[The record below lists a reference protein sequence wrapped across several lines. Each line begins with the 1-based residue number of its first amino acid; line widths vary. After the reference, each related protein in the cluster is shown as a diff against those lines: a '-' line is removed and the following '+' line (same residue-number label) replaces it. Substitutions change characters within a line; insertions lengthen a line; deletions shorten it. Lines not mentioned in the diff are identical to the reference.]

1 MKPMKNLAQYYVDL
15 LVKLGIVRFSILL
28 ALALVALA
36 VVVQVGITLALK
48 GRVDDIDIVR
58 SVFFGLLITPWA
70 VYFLSVVVDQL
81 EESRQR
87 LTKLVSKLKDMRS
100 RDQELNYQLQQNIEK
115 LNQEIEERIKAEEA
129 REEAMQDL
137 ENEVFQRERT
147 QLELAERTALLRS
160 FIDASPDLI
169 YYRNADGV
177 FSGCNRAME
186 ELTGKKEHQLVGLSP
201 WDVYS
206 KEIAEHIVDTDQ
218 KVFADNQAIT
228 YEQWLEYPDGRK
240 HYFELRKVP
249 FYSKDGRH
257 LGLVGFGRDITE
269 RKRHEESLEK
279 ASRDKTT
286 FISTISHELRTP
298 LNGIVGLSRMLL
310 DSPLTE
316 EQRKHMQTINVSAIT
331 LGNIFNDI
339 IDMDKFDRR
348 KLELLPA
355 PLNFEDFVAEIE
367 SISALM
373 AEQKGL
379 RFDLER
385 LSDLPKAIEVD
396 ATRLRQ
402 VIWNLVSNAMKFTKE
417 GGVVMTVSADVED
430 DFATIIM
437 EVEDT
442 GIGIPDE
449 ELDKI
454 FAMYYQVKSGKDN
467 LHAVGT
473 GIGLAVSKQLINMM
487 DGDITVTSEEG
498 FGSTFTVSIHVPIVE
513 LAEPVIDAKRDNVRL
528 NIFMVEDIELNVTV
542 AKSLLES
549 LGHSVTVAMTG
560 QEALVNFVPEKY
572 DLALLDIQL
581 PDMTGFDV
589 ANYYRKHYNNLPP
602 LVALT
607 ANVMKDRREYLDNGM
622 DDAISKPLAV
632 NAIQSVIDKFFA
644 HQLEQPKEVVSGPET
659 VEEPVPSPVIET
671 HLLDMDMLESY
682 VDIVGAKPVYDSI
695 KMFED
700 MMPDYIDVL
709 DSNMTAKDQDG
720 IVSEAHKIKG
730 AAGSIGLKRI
740 QSVAQ
745 KAQSPDMLH
754 GGKTFQTGL
763 KRSKMNTKTIFK
775 SSKVGWNK
783 GNNMKRIAPL
793 ALVMALMAGCSSV
806 PNVNWQQNSQI
817 TINEVNVELKSN
829 LWVNLM
835 PNIGDVEEQS
845 IQGALYLEGDQL
857 LPANLTAEALIIK
870 QGQKEWLVDSASLDT
885 RTHSES
891 RWEVAFSSHIDVNTE
906 KSVDIAVLLDDAG
919 KQRWLV
925 EKYVKINKVY

>member
-100 RDQELNYQLQQNIEK
+100 RDQELNYQLQQNIEM

-442 GIGIPDE
+442 GIGIPED

-487 DGDITVTSEEG
+487 DGDITVASEEG

-513 LAEPVIDAKRDNVRL
+513 LEEPVIDAKRDNMHL

-589 ANYYRKHYNNLPP
+589 ANYYREHYNNLPP

-644 HQLEQPKEVVSGPET
+644 HQVEQQEQPESVPET
-659 VEEPVPSPVIET
+659 VEEPTPSPVIET

-700 MMPDYIDVL
+700 MMPDYMDVL

-745 KAQSPDMLH
+745 KAQSPDMPAWWENISDWVEEI
-754 GGKTFQTGL
+754 K
-763 KRSKMNTKTIFK
+763 NEY
-775 SSKVGWNK
+775 
-783 GNNMKRIAPL
+783 
-793 ALVMALMAGCSSV
+793 
-806 PNVNWQQNSQI
+806 QNDIQ
-817 TINEVNVELKSN
+817 VLKSW
-829 LWVNLM
+829 L
-835 PNIGDVEEQS
+835 EQR
-845 IQGALYLEGDQL
+845 
-857 LPANLTAEALIIK
+857 K
-870 QGQKEWLVDSASLDT
+870 
-885 RTHSES
+885 
-891 RWEVAFSSHIDVNTE
+891 
-906 KSVDIAVLLDDAG
+906 
-919 KQRWLV
+919 
-925 EKYVKINKVY
+925 

>member
-48 GRVDDIDIVR
+48 GNVDDIDIVR

-100 RDQELNYQLQQNIEK
+100 RDQELNFQLQQNIEK

-206 KEIAEHIVDTDQ
+206 KEVAEHIVDTDQ

-310 DSPLTE
+310 DSQLTQ

-385 LSDLPKAIEVD
+385 LSALPKAIEVD

-430 DFATIIM
+430 DYATIIM

-442 GIGIPDE
+442 GIGIPEE

-487 DGDITVTSEEG
+487 DGDITVASEEG

-513 LAEPVIDAKRDNVRL
+513 LEEPVIDAQRDKVHL
-528 NIFMVEDIELNVTV
+528 NIFMVEDIELNITV

-549 LGHSVTVAMTG
+549 LGHTVTVAMTG
-560 QEALVNFVPEKY
+560 EEALVNFVPDEY

-589 ANYYRKHYNNLPP
+589 AKYYREHYDNLPP

-632 NAIQSVIDKFFA
+632 QAMQSVIDKFFVNRIDT
-644 HQLEQPKEVVSGPET
+644 EQQIDIEPEVIEVAEL
-659 VEEPVPSPVIET
+659 VPSPVIET
-671 HLLDMDMLESY
+671 HLLDLDMLESY
-682 VDIVGAKPVYDSI
+682 VDIVGVKPVYDSI

-700 MMPDYIDVL
+700 MMPGYMQIL
-709 DSNMTAKDQDG
+709 DSNMMAKDQDG

-730 AAGSIGLKRI
+730 AAGSIGLKHI

-745 KAQSPDMLH
+745 KAQSPDMPAWWENISDWVEEI
-754 GGKTFQTGL
+754 K
-763 KRSKMNTKTIFK
+763 NEY
-775 SSKVGWNK
+775 
-783 GNNMKRIAPL
+783 
-793 ALVMALMAGCSSV
+793 
-806 PNVNWQQNSQI
+806 QNDIQ
-817 TINEVNVELKSN
+817 VLKSW
-829 LWVNLM
+829 L
-835 PNIGDVEEQS
+835 EQR
-845 IQGALYLEGDQL
+845 
-857 LPANLTAEALIIK
+857 K
-870 QGQKEWLVDSASLDT
+870 
-885 RTHSES
+885 
-891 RWEVAFSSHIDVNTE
+891 
-906 KSVDIAVLLDDAG
+906 
-919 KQRWLV
+919 
-925 EKYVKINKVY
+925 

>member
-48 GRVDDIDIVR
+48 GNVDDIDIVR

-100 RDQELNYQLQQNIEK
+100 RDQELNFQLQQNIEK

-206 KEIAEHIVDTDQ
+206 KEVAEHIVDTDQ

-310 DSPLTE
+310 DSQLTE

-385 LSDLPKAIEVD
+385 LSSLPKAIEVD

-430 DFATIIM
+430 DYATIIM

-487 DGDITVTSEEG
+487 DGDITVASEEG

-513 LAEPVIDAKRDNVRL
+513 LAEPVVDAKRDNVHL

-549 LGHSVTVAMTG
+549 LGHTVTVAMTG
-560 QEALVNFVPEKY
+560 QEALVNFVPDEY

-589 ANYYRKHYNNLPP
+589 AKYYREHYDNLPP

-632 NAIQSVIDKFFA
+632 QAMQAVIDKFFVNRIES
-644 HQLEQPKEVVSGPET
+644 QEEVVIEPEV
-659 VEEPVPSPVIET
+659 VEDVTPPPSPVINT
-671 HLLDMDMLESY
+671 HLLDLDMLESY
-682 VDIVGAKPVYDSI
+682 VDIVGVRPVYDSI

-700 MMPDYIDVL
+700 MMPDYIEVL

-730 AAGSIGLKRI
+730 AAGSIGLKHI

-745 KAQSPDMLH
+745 KAQSPDMPAWWENISDWVEEI
-754 GGKTFQTGL
+754 K
-763 KRSKMNTKTIFK
+763 NEY
-775 SSKVGWNK
+775 
-783 GNNMKRIAPL
+783 
-793 ALVMALMAGCSSV
+793 
-806 PNVNWQQNSQI
+806 QNDIQ
-817 TINEVNVELKSN
+817 VLKSW
-829 LWVNLM
+829 L
-835 PNIGDVEEQS
+835 EQR
-845 IQGALYLEGDQL
+845 
-857 LPANLTAEALIIK
+857 K
-870 QGQKEWLVDSASLDT
+870 
-885 RTHSES
+885 
-891 RWEVAFSSHIDVNTE
+891 
-906 KSVDIAVLLDDAG
+906 
-919 KQRWLV
+919 
-925 EKYVKINKVY
+925 

>member
-48 GRVDDIDIVR
+48 GNVDDIDIVR

-100 RDQELNYQLQQNIEK
+100 RDQELNFQLQQNIEK

-206 KEIAEHIVDTDQ
+206 KEVAEHIVDTDQ

-310 DSPLTE
+310 DSQLTE

-385 LSDLPKAIEVD
+385 LSSLPKAIEVD

-430 DFATIIM
+430 DYATIIM

-487 DGDITVTSEEG
+487 DGDITVASEEG

-513 LAEPVIDAKRDNVRL
+513 LAEPVVDAKRDNVRL

-549 LGHSVTVAMTG
+549 LGHTVTVAMTG
-560 QEALVNFVPEKY
+560 QEALVNFVPDEY

-589 ANYYRKHYNNLPP
+589 AKYYREHYDNLPP

-632 NAIQSVIDKFFA
+632 QAMQAVIDKFFVNRIES
-644 HQLEQPKEVVSGPET
+644 QEEVVIEPEV
-659 VEEPVPSPVIET
+659 VEDVTPTPSPVINT
-671 HLLDMDMLESY
+671 HLLDLDMLESY
-682 VDIVGAKPVYDSI
+682 VDIVGVKLVYDSI

-700 MMPDYIDVL
+700 MMPDYIEVL

-730 AAGSIGLKRI
+730 AAGSIGLKHI

-745 KAQSPDMLH
+745 KAQSPDMPAWWENISDWVEEI
-754 GGKTFQTGL
+754 K
-763 KRSKMNTKTIFK
+763 NEY
-775 SSKVGWNK
+775 
-783 GNNMKRIAPL
+783 
-793 ALVMALMAGCSSV
+793 
-806 PNVNWQQNSQI
+806 QNDIQ
-817 TINEVNVELKSN
+817 VLKSW
-829 LWVNLM
+829 L
-835 PNIGDVEEQS
+835 EQR
-845 IQGALYLEGDQL
+845 
-857 LPANLTAEALIIK
+857 K
-870 QGQKEWLVDSASLDT
+870 
-885 RTHSES
+885 
-891 RWEVAFSSHIDVNTE
+891 
-906 KSVDIAVLLDDAG
+906 
-919 KQRWLV
+919 
-925 EKYVKINKVY
+925 

>member
-48 GRVDDIDIVR
+48 GSVDDIDIVR

-100 RDQELNYQLQQNIEK
+100 RDQELNFQLQQNIEK

-206 KEIAEHIVDTDQ
+206 KEVAEHIVDTDQ
-218 KVFADNQAIT
+218 KVFADNQALT
-228 YEQWLEYPDGRK
+228 YEQWLDYPDGRK

-310 DSPLTE
+310 DSQLTE

-348 KLELLPA
+348 KLELLPV

-385 LSDLPKAIEVD
+385 LSSLPKAIEVD

-417 GGVVMTVSADVED
+417 GGVVMTVSADVEEEY
-430 DFATIIM
+430 ATIII

-442 GIGIPDE
+442 GIGIPEDE
-449 ELDKI
+449 VEKI

-487 DGDITVTSEEG
+487 DGDITVASEEG
-498 FGSTFTVSIHVPIVE
+498 FGSTFTVSIHVPVVE
-513 LAEPVIDAKRDNVRL
+513 LEEPIIDAKRDNMHL

-560 QEALVNFVPEKY
+560 EEALVNFVPDEY

-589 ANYYRKHYNNLPP
+589 AKYYREHYDNLPP

-632 NAIQSVIDKFFA
+632 QALQAVIDKFFA
-644 HQLEQPKEVVSGPET
+644 NRVDGQEET
-659 VEEPVPSPVIET
+659 VVDQKVIEDEVPASSPVIET
-671 HLLDMDMLESY
+671 HLLDLDMLESY
-682 VDIVGAKPVYDSI
+682 VDIVGVKPVYDSI

-700 MMPDYIDVL
+700 MMPDYIEVL

-730 AAGSIGLKRI
+730 AAGSIGLKHI

-745 KAQSPDMLH
+745 KAQSPDMPAWWENISDWVEEI
-754 GGKTFQTGL
+754 K
-763 KRSKMNTKTIFK
+763 NEY
-775 SSKVGWNK
+775 
-783 GNNMKRIAPL
+783 
-793 ALVMALMAGCSSV
+793 
-806 PNVNWQQNSQI
+806 QNDIQ
-817 TINEVNVELKSN
+817 VLKSW
-829 LWVNLM
+829 L
-835 PNIGDVEEQS
+835 EQR
-845 IQGALYLEGDQL
+845 
-857 LPANLTAEALIIK
+857 K
-870 QGQKEWLVDSASLDT
+870 
-885 RTHSES
+885 
-891 RWEVAFSSHIDVNTE
+891 
-906 KSVDIAVLLDDAG
+906 
-919 KQRWLV
+919 
-925 EKYVKINKVY
+925 

>member
-48 GRVDDIDIVR
+48 GNVDDIDIVR

-100 RDQELNYQLQQNIEK
+100 RDQELNFQLQQNIEK

-206 KEIAEHIVDTDQ
+206 KEVAEHIVDTDQ

-310 DSPLTE
+310 DSQLTD

-385 LSDLPKAIEVD
+385 LSSLPKAIEVD

-417 GGVVMTVSADVED
+417 GGVVMTVSADVEED
-430 DFATIIM
+430 YATIIM

-487 DGDITVTSEEG
+487 DGDITVASEEG

-513 LAEPVIDAKRDNVRL
+513 LEEPIIDAKRDKVHL

-549 LGHSVTVAMTG
+549 LGHTVTVAMTG
-560 QEALVNFVPEKY
+560 EEALVNFVPDEY

-589 ANYYRKHYNNLPP
+589 AKYYREHYDNLPP

-632 NAIQSVIDKFFA
+632 QAMQAVIDKFFVERIEN
-644 HQLEQPKEVVSGPET
+644 EQEVVAEPE
-659 VEEPVPSPVIET
+659 VIEEVTPTPSPVLNT
-671 HLLDMDMLESY
+671 HLLDLDMLESY
-682 VDIVGAKPVYDSI
+682 VDIVGVKPVYDSI

-700 MMPDYIDVL
+700 MMPDYIEVL

-730 AAGSIGLKRI
+730 AAGSIGLKHI

-745 KAQSPDMLH
+745 KAQSPDMPAWWENISDWVEEI
-754 GGKTFQTGL
+754 K
-763 KRSKMNTKTIFK
+763 NEY
-775 SSKVGWNK
+775 
-783 GNNMKRIAPL
+783 
-793 ALVMALMAGCSSV
+793 
-806 PNVNWQQNSQI
+806 QNDIQ
-817 TINEVNVELKSN
+817 VLKSW
-829 LWVNLM
+829 L
-835 PNIGDVEEQS
+835 EQR
-845 IQGALYLEGDQL
+845 
-857 LPANLTAEALIIK
+857 K
-870 QGQKEWLVDSASLDT
+870 
-885 RTHSES
+885 
-891 RWEVAFSSHIDVNTE
+891 
-906 KSVDIAVLLDDAG
+906 
-919 KQRWLV
+919 
-925 EKYVKINKVY
+925 

>member
-442 GIGIPDE
+442 GIGIPED

-487 DGDITVTSEEG
+487 DGDITVASEEG

-513 LAEPVIDAKRDNVRL
+513 LEEPVIDAKRDNVHL

-589 ANYYRKHYNNLPP
+589 ANYYREHYNNLPP

-644 HQLEQPKEVVSGPET
+644 HQVEQQEQPKSIPET
-659 VEEPVPSPVIET
+659 VEEPTPSPVIET

-745 KAQSPDMLH
+745 KAQSPDMPAWWENISDWVEEI
-754 GGKTFQTGL
+754 K
-763 KRSKMNTKTIFK
+763 NEY
-775 SSKVGWNK
+775 
-783 GNNMKRIAPL
+783 
-793 ALVMALMAGCSSV
+793 
-806 PNVNWQQNSQI
+806 QNDIQ
-817 TINEVNVELKSN
+817 VLKSW
-829 LWVNLM
+829 L
-835 PNIGDVEEQS
+835 EQR
-845 IQGALYLEGDQL
+845 
-857 LPANLTAEALIIK
+857 K
-870 QGQKEWLVDSASLDT
+870 
-885 RTHSES
+885 
-891 RWEVAFSSHIDVNTE
+891 
-906 KSVDIAVLLDDAG
+906 
-919 KQRWLV
+919 
-925 EKYVKINKVY
+925 

>member
-48 GRVDDIDIVR
+48 GNVDDIDIVR

-100 RDQELNYQLQQNIEK
+100 RDQELNFQLQQNIEK

-206 KEIAEHIVDTDQ
+206 KEVAEHIVDTDQ

-310 DSPLTE
+310 DSQLTE

-385 LSDLPKAIEVD
+385 LSSLPKAIEAD

-430 DFATIIM
+430 DYATIIM

-487 DGDITVTSEEG
+487 DGDITVASEEG

-513 LAEPVIDAKRDNVRL
+513 LAEPVVDAKRDNVRL

-549 LGHSVTVAMTG
+549 LGHTVTVAMTG
-560 QEALVNFVPEKY
+560 QEALVNFVPDEY

-589 ANYYRKHYNNLPP
+589 AKYYREHYDNLPP

-632 NAIQSVIDKFFA
+632 QAMQAVIDKFFVNRIES
-644 HQLEQPKEVVSGPET
+644 QEEVVIEPEV
-659 VEEPVPSPVIET
+659 VEDVTPTPSPVINT
-671 HLLDMDMLESY
+671 HLLDLDMLESY
-682 VDIVGAKPVYDSI
+682 VDIVGVKPVYDSI

-700 MMPDYIDVL
+700 MMPDYIEVL

-730 AAGSIGLKRI
+730 AAGSIGLKHI

-745 KAQSPDMLH
+745 KAQSPDMPAWWENISDWVEEI
-754 GGKTFQTGL
+754 K
-763 KRSKMNTKTIFK
+763 NEY
-775 SSKVGWNK
+775 
-783 GNNMKRIAPL
+783 
-793 ALVMALMAGCSSV
+793 
-806 PNVNWQQNSQI
+806 QNDIQ
-817 TINEVNVELKSN
+817 VLKSW
-829 LWVNLM
+829 L
-835 PNIGDVEEQS
+835 EQR
-845 IQGALYLEGDQL
+845 
-857 LPANLTAEALIIK
+857 K
-870 QGQKEWLVDSASLDT
+870 
-885 RTHSES
+885 
-891 RWEVAFSSHIDVNTE
+891 
-906 KSVDIAVLLDDAG
+906 
-919 KQRWLV
+919 
-925 EKYVKINKVY
+925 

>member
-15 LVKLGIVRFSILL
+15 LVKLGILRFSILL

-36 VVVQVGITLALK
+36 VVVQVGITLVLN
-48 GRVDDIDIVR
+48 GYVDDIDIVR

-87 LTKLVSKLKDMRS
+87 LSKLVSKLKDMRS
-100 RDQELNYQLQQNIEK
+100 RDQELNYKLQQNIEK

-129 REEAMQDL
+129 REEAMADL
-137 ENEVFQRERT
+137 ENEVYQREKT

-169 YYRNADGV
+169 YYRNANGV

-186 ELTGKKEHQLVGLSP
+186 ELTGKREHQLVGLTP

-206 KEIAEHIVDTDQ
+206 KEVAQQIVETDE

-240 HYFELRKVP
+240 NYFELRKVP

-269 RKRHEESLEK
+269 RKRNQESLEK

-310 DSPLTE
+310 DSPMTP
-316 EQRKHMQTINVSAIT
+316 EQRKYMQTINVSAIT

-355 PLNFEDFVAEIE
+355 PLNFEEFVAEIE

-385 LSDLPKAIEVD
+385 LSDLPVAIEVD

-402 VIWNLVSNAMKFTKE
+402 VLWNLISNAMKFTKE
-417 GGVVMTVSADVED
+417 GGVVMTVCADIED
-430 DFATIIM
+430 KFAHITM

-442 GIGIPDE
+442 GIGIPE
-449 ELDKI
+449 AELDKI

-473 GIGLAVSKQLINMM
+473 GIGLAVSRQLINLM
-487 DGDITVTSEEG
+487 DGDISVSSEEG
-498 FGSTFTVSIHVPIVE
+498 FGSTFTVSIRVP
-513 LAEPVIDAKRDNVRL
+513 LAQDAQFKPTLPVPQKGLA
-528 NIFMVEDIELNVTV
+528 IFMVEDIELNITV
-542 AKSLLES
+542 ARSLLES
-549 LGHSVTVAMTG
+549 LGHTVTVAMTG
-560 QEALVNFVPEKY
+560 EEAKQKFVPQEY
-572 DLALLDIQL
+572 DLVFLDIQL

-589 ANYYRKHYNNLPP
+589 AAFYRETYDHLPP

-607 ANVMKDRREYLDNGM
+607 ANVLKNKAEYLEKGM
-622 DDAISKPLAV
+622 DDAISKPLSV
-632 NAIQSVIDKFFA
+632 LAIQEVIAKFTHSEA
-644 HQLEQPKEVVSGPET
+644 TQLADAKVKAAS
-659 VEEPVPSPVIET
+659 EEHSELNT
-671 HLLDMDMLESY
+671 HLLDLEMLESY
-682 VDIVGAKPVYDSI
+682 IDIVGPKPVLESI
-695 KMFED
+695 QMFEQ
-700 MMPDYIDVL
+700 MMPSYVEVL
-709 DSNMTAKDQDG
+709 DSNMVAKDQAG

-730 AAGSIGLKRI
+730 AAGSIGLKHI
-740 QSVAQ
+740 QNVAQ
-745 KAQSPDMLH
+745 KAQSP
-754 GGKTFQTGL
+754 
-763 KRSKMNTKTIFK
+763 
-775 SSKVGWNK
+775 
-783 GNNMKRIAPL
+783 
-793 ALVMALMAGCSSV
+793 
-806 PNVNWQQNSQI
+806 
-817 TINEVNVELKSN
+817 ELPA
-829 LWVNLM
+829 WWE
-835 PNIGDVEEQS
+835 NIGDWIDEIKNGYQHD
-845 IQGALYLEGDQL
+845 IQVLKQW
-857 LPANLTAEALIIK
+857 LT
-870 QGQKEWLVDSASLDT
+870 
-885 RTHSES
+885 
-891 RWEVAFSSHIDVNTE
+891 
-906 KSVDIAVLLDDAG
+906 
-919 KQRWLV
+919 QR
-925 EKYVKINKVY
+925 

>member
-1 MKPMKNLAQYYVDL
+1 VDL

-100 RDQELNYQLQQNIEK
+100 RDQELNFQLQQNIEK
-115 LNQEIEERIKAEEA
+115 LNLEIEERIKAEEA

-206 KEIAEHIVDTDQ
+206 KEIAQPIVDTDQ
-218 KVFADNQAIT
+218 KVFSDNQAIT

-417 GGVVMTVSADVED
+417 GGVVMTVSADVEE

-442 GIGIPDE
+442 GIGIPE
-449 ELDKI
+449 AELDKI

-473 GIGLAVSKQLINMM
+473 GIGLAVSKQLINML

-498 FGSTFTVSIHVPIVE
+498 FGSTFTVSIDVPIVE
-513 LAEPVIDAKRDNVRL
+513 LEELVIDAKRDNVHL

-560 QEALVNFVPEKY
+560 EEALVNFVPDQY

-589 ANYYRKHYNNLPP
+589 AKYYREHYDHLPP

-607 ANVMKDRREYLDNGM
+607 ANVMKDRREYLENGM

-632 NAIQSVIDKFFA
+632 HAIQSVIDKFFVDRVDKPA
-644 HQLEQPKEVVSGPET
+644 VIVKPEVKEEAA
-659 VEEPVPSPVIET
+659 PSPVIET
-671 HLLDMDMLESY
+671 HLLDLDMLESY
-682 VDIVGAKPVYDSI
+682 VDIVGVKPVYDSI

-700 MMPDYIDVL
+700 MMPDYIEVL

-745 KAQSPDMLH
+745 KAQSPDMPA
-754 GGKTFQTGL
+754 
-763 KRSKMNTKTIFK
+763 
-775 SSKVGWNK
+775 W
-783 GNNMKRIAPL
+783 
-793 ALVMALMAGCSSV
+793 
-806 PNVNWQQNSQI
+806 W
-817 TINEVNVELKSN
+817 E
-829 LWVNLM
+829 
-835 PNIGDVEEQS
+835 NISDWVEE
-845 IQGALYLEGDQL
+845 
-857 LPANLTAEALIIK
+857 IK
-870 QGQKEWLVDSASLDT
+870 NEYQ
-885 RTHSES
+885 
-891 RWEVAFSSHIDVNTE
+891 N
-906 KSVDIAVLLDDAG
+906 
-919 KQRWLV
+919 
-925 EKYVKINKVY
+925 

>member
-48 GRVDDIDIVR
+48 GNVDDIDIVR
-58 SVFFGLLITPWA
+58 SVFFGLVITPWA

-87 LTKLVSKLKDMRS
+87 LSKLVSKLGDMRS
-100 RDQELNYQLQQNIEK
+100 RDQELNSQLQLNIEK
-115 LNQEIEERIKAEEA
+115 LNQEIEEREKAEEA
-129 REEAMQDL
+129 RQEAMKDL

-169 YYRNADGV
+169 YYRNEEGI

-186 ELTGKKEHQLVGLSP
+186 ELTGKKESQLVGLTP
-201 WDVYS
+201 WEVYS
-206 KEIAEHIVDTDQ
+206 KEVAQQIVDTDQ
-218 KVFADNQAIT
+218 KVFADNQALT

-240 HYFELRKVP
+240 NYFELRKVP

-286 FISTISHELRTP
+286 FISTISHELKTP
-298 LNGIVGLSRMLL
+298 LNGIIGLSRMLL
-310 DSPLTE
+310 DSQLTQ
-316 EQRKHMQTINVSAIT
+316 EQRKHMQTIKVSAVT

-339 IDMDKFDRR
+339 IDMDKFDRN
-348 KLELLPA
+348 KLELFPT
-355 PLNFEDFVAEIE
+355 PLNFEDFVAEME

-385 LSDLPKAIEVD
+385 LSELPGIIEAD
-396 ATRLRQ
+396 GTRLRQ
-402 VIWNLVSNAMKFTKE
+402 VLWNLISNAMKFTKD

-430 DFATIIM
+430 GFANITM

-442 GIGIPDE
+442 GIGIPE
-449 ELDKI
+449 SEVEKI

-487 DGDITVTSEEG
+487 DGDIYVSSEEG
-498 FGSTFTVSIHVPIVE
+498 FGSTFTVSIRVPVTQDTQV
-513 LAEPVIDAKRDNVRL
+513 LKKVIRKQPKL
-528 NIFMVEDIELNVTV
+528 KIFMVEDIELNVTV
-542 AKSLLES
+542 ARSLLES
-549 LGHSVTVAMTG
+549 LGHEVTVAMTG
-560 QEALVNFVPEKY
+560 QDAQIEFVPEQY
-572 DLALLDIQL
+572 DLVLLDIQL

-589 ANYYRKHYNNLPP
+589 AHYYRDKYPELPP

-607 ANVMKDRREYLDNGM
+607 ANVLSNKQEYIENGM
-622 DDAISKPLAV
+622 DEAISKPLSV
-632 NAIQSVIDKFFA
+632 KAIQDVIAEFIECEVEKAPVEVAKPKPSMSVDT
-644 HQLEQPKEVVSGPET
+644 S
-659 VEEPVPSPVIET
+659 
-671 HLLDMDMLESY
+671 LLDMDMLESY
-682 VDIVGAKPVYDSI
+682 IDIVGPQPVLDSI

-700 MMPDYIDVL
+700 MMPDYMAIL
-709 DSNMTAKDQDG
+709 NSNMVAKDQAS

-740 QSVAQ
+740 QQVAQ
-745 KAQSPDMLH
+745 KAQSPDLPAWWE
-754 GGKTFQTGL
+754 
-763 KRSKMNTKTIFK
+763 NVADWVDEI
-775 SSKVGWNK
+775 
-783 GNNMKRIAPL
+783 NNEY
-793 ALVMALMAGCSSV
+793 
-806 PNVNWQQNSQI
+806 QNDI
-817 TINEVNVELKSN
+817 DVLKS
-829 LWVNLM
+829 
-835 PNIGDVEEQS
+835 
-845 IQGALYLEGDQL
+845 
-857 LPANLTAEALIIK
+857 
-870 QGQKEWLVDSASLDT
+870 WL
-885 RTHSES
+885 
-891 RWEVAFSSHIDVNTE
+891 N
-906 KSVDIAVLLDDAG
+906 
-919 KQRWLV
+919 QR
-925 EKYVKINKVY
+925 

>member
-100 RDQELNYQLQQNIEK
+100 RDQELNFKLQQNIEK

-129 REEAMQDL
+129 REEAMKDL

-206 KEIAEHIVDTDQ
+206 KEIAQPIVDTDQ
-218 KVFADNQAIT
+218 KVFTDNQAIT

-310 DSPLTE
+310 DTQLTE
-316 EQRKHMQTINVSAIT
+316 EQRKYMQTINVSAIT

-348 KLELLPA
+348 KLELLPE

-402 VIWNLVSNAMKFTKE
+402 VIWNLVNNAMKFTKE

-430 DFATIIM
+430 DFATIII

-442 GIGIPDE
+442 GIGIPEE
-449 ELDKI
+449 ELNKI

-487 DGDITVTSEEG
+487 DGDISVASEEG
-498 FGSTFTVSIHVPIVE
+498 YGSTFTVSIHVPVVTPE
-513 LAEPVIDAKRDNVRL
+513 EPIIDAQRDNVHL

-560 QEALVNFVPEKY
+560 QEALVNFVPEQY

-589 ANYYRKHYNNLPP
+589 AKYYREHYDNLPP

-607 ANVMKDRREYLDNGM
+607 ANVLKDRREYLQNGM

-632 NAIQSVIDKFFA
+632 HAIQSVIDKFFM
-644 HQLEQPKEVVSGPET
+644 HRVEKPQPVEILEVK
-659 VEEPVPSPVIET
+659 EEPTPSPVIET
-671 HLLDMDMLESY
+671 HLLDLDMLESY
-682 VDIVGAKPVYDSI
+682 VDIVGSKPVYDSI
-695 KMFED
+695 KMFEE
-700 MMPDYIDVL
+700 MMPDYIEVL
-709 DSNMTAKDQDG
+709 DSNMIAKDKDG

-745 KAQSPDMLH
+745 KAQSPDMPA
-754 GGKTFQTGL
+754 
-763 KRSKMNTKTIFK
+763 
-775 SSKVGWNK
+775 W
-783 GNNMKRIAPL
+783 
-793 ALVMALMAGCSSV
+793 
-806 PNVNWQQNSQI
+806 W
-817 TINEVNVELKSN
+817 E
-829 LWVNLM
+829 
-835 PNIGDVEEQS
+835 NISDWVEEIKNEYHND
-845 IQGALYLEGDQL
+845 IQVLRSWLE
-857 LPANLTAEALIIK
+857 
-870 QGQKEWLVDSASLDT
+870 
-885 RTHSES
+885 
-891 RWEVAFSSHIDVNTE
+891 
-906 KSVDIAVLLDDAG
+906 
-919 KQRWLV
+919 QR
-925 EKYVKINKVY
+925 K

>member
-15 LVKLGIVRFSILL
+15 LVKLGILRFSILL

-36 VVVQVGITLALK
+36 VVVQVGITLVLN
-48 GRVDDIDIVR
+48 GHVDDIDIVR

-87 LTKLVSKLKDMRS
+87 LSKLVSKLKDMRL
-100 RDQELNYQLQQNIEK
+100 RDQELNYKLQQNIVK

-129 REEAMQDL
+129 REEAMADL
-137 ENEVFQRERT
+137 ENEVYQREKT

-169 YYRNADGV
+169 YYRNANGV

-186 ELTGKKEHQLVGLSP
+186 ELTGKRENQLVGLTP

-206 KEIAEHIVDTDQ
+206 KEVAQQIVETDER
-218 KVFADNQAIT
+218 VFADNQALT

-240 HYFELRKVP
+240 NYFELRKVP

-269 RKRHEESLEK
+269 RKRNQESLEK

-310 DSPLTE
+310 DSTLTP

-355 PLNFEDFVAEIE
+355 PLNFEEFVAEIE

-385 LSDLPKAIEVD
+385 LSDLPVAIEVD

-402 VIWNLVSNAMKFTKE
+402 VLWNLISNAMKFTKE

-430 DFATIIM
+430 QFAHIVM

-442 GIGIPDE
+442 GIGIPE
-449 ELDKI
+449 AELDKI

-473 GIGLAVSKQLINMM
+473 GIGLAVSRQLINLM
-487 DGDITVTSEEG
+487 DGDISVSSEEG
-498 FGSTFTVSIHVPIVE
+498 FGSTFTVSIRVP
-513 LAEPVIDAKRDNVRL
+513 LSQDAHFQPLISAPQRSL

-542 AKSLLES
+542 ARSLLES
-549 LGHSVTVAMTG
+549 LGHTVSVAMTG
-560 QEALVNFVPEKY
+560 EEALQMFVPEEY
-572 DLALLDIQL
+572 DLVFLDIQL

-589 ANYYRKHYNNLPP
+589 AAYYRDKYSKLPP

-607 ANVMKDRREYLDNGM
+607 ANVLKNKTEYLQKGM
-622 DDAISKPLAV
+622 DDAISKPLSVSAV
-632 NAIQSVIDKFFA
+632 QMIIAKFTDRELVADLPQPEDK
-644 HQLEQPKEVVSGPET
+644 T
-659 VEEPVPSPVIET
+659 VEDSSEVST
-671 HLLDMDMLESY
+671 HLLDIDMLESY
-682 VDIVGAKPVYDSI
+682 VDIVGPKPVLESI
-695 KMFED
+695 QMFEE
-700 MMPDYIDVL
+700 MMPSYIEVL
-709 DSNMTAKDQDG
+709 DSNMVAKDQAG

-730 AAGSIGLKRI
+730 AAGSIGLKHI
-740 QSVAQ
+740 QNVAQ
-745 KAQSPDMLH
+745 KAQSPDLPA
-754 GGKTFQTGL
+754 
-763 KRSKMNTKTIFK
+763 
-775 SSKVGWNK
+775 W
-783 GNNMKRIAPL
+783 
-793 ALVMALMAGCSSV
+793 
-806 PNVNWQQNSQI
+806 W
-817 TINEVNVELKSN
+817 E
-829 LWVNLM
+829 
-835 PNIGDVEEQS
+835 NIGDWVDEIKNGYQHD
-845 IQGALYLEGDQL
+845 IQVL
-857 LPANLTAEALIIK
+857 K
-870 QGQKEWLVDSASLDT
+870 QWLA
-885 RTHSES
+885 
-891 RWEVAFSSHIDVNTE
+891 
-906 KSVDIAVLLDDAG
+906 
-919 KQRWLV
+919 QR
-925 EKYVKINKVY
+925 

>member
-48 GRVDDIDIVR
+48 GNVDDIDIVR

-100 RDQELNYQLQQNIEK
+100 RDQELNFQLQQNIEK

-206 KEIAEHIVDTDQ
+206 KEVAEHIVDTDQ

-310 DSPLTE
+310 DSQLTQ

-385 LSDLPKAIEVD
+385 LSALPKAIEVD

-430 DFATIIM
+430 DYATIIM

-442 GIGIPDE
+442 GIGIPEE

-487 DGDITVTSEEG
+487 DGDITVASEEG

-513 LAEPVIDAKRDNVRL
+513 LEEPVIDAHRDKVHL
-528 NIFMVEDIELNVTV
+528 NIFMVEDIELNITV

-549 LGHSVTVAMTG
+549 LGHTVTVAMTG
-560 QEALVNFVPEKY
+560 EEALVNFVPDKY

-589 ANYYRKHYNNLPP
+589 AKYYREHYDNLPP

-632 NAIQSVIDKFFA
+632 QAMQSVIDKFFINRIDN
-644 HQLEQPKEVVSGPET
+644 QEEEVVEPEL
-659 VEEPVPSPVIET
+659 VEDVTPTPSPVINT
-671 HLLDMDMLESY
+671 HLLDLDMLESY
-682 VDIVGAKPVYDSI
+682 VDIVGVKPVYDSI

-700 MMPDYIDVL
+700 MMPDYIQIL
-709 DSNMTAKDQDG
+709 DSNMMAKDQDG

-730 AAGSIGLKRI
+730 AAGSIGLKHI

-745 KAQSPDMLH
+745 KAQSPDMPAWWENISDWVEEI
-754 GGKTFQTGL
+754 K
-763 KRSKMNTKTIFK
+763 NEY
-775 SSKVGWNK
+775 
-783 GNNMKRIAPL
+783 
-793 ALVMALMAGCSSV
+793 
-806 PNVNWQQNSQI
+806 QNDIQ
-817 TINEVNVELKSN
+817 VLKSW
-829 LWVNLM
+829 L
-835 PNIGDVEEQS
+835 EQR
-845 IQGALYLEGDQL
+845 
-857 LPANLTAEALIIK
+857 K
-870 QGQKEWLVDSASLDT
+870 
-885 RTHSES
+885 
-891 RWEVAFSSHIDVNTE
+891 
-906 KSVDIAVLLDDAG
+906 
-919 KQRWLV
+919 
-925 EKYVKINKVY
+925 

>member
-48 GRVDDIDIVR
+48 GNVDDIDIVR

-100 RDQELNYQLQQNIEK
+100 RDQELNFQLQQNIEK

-206 KEIAEHIVDTDQ
+206 KEVAEHIVDTDQ

-310 DSPLTE
+310 DSQLTE

-385 LSDLPKAIEVD
+385 LSSLPKAIEVD

-430 DFATIIM
+430 DYATIIM

-487 DGDITVTSEEG
+487 DGDITVASEEG

-513 LAEPVIDAKRDNVRL
+513 LAEPVVDAKRDNVHL

-549 LGHSVTVAMTG
+549 LGHTVTVAMTG
-560 QEALVNFVPEKY
+560 QEALVNFVPDEY

-589 ANYYRKHYNNLPP
+589 AKYYREHYDNLPP

-632 NAIQSVIDKFFA
+632 QAMQAVIDKFFVNRIES
-644 HQLEQPKEVVSGPET
+644 QEEVVIEPEV
-659 VEEPVPSPVIET
+659 VEDVTPTPSPVINT
-671 HLLDMDMLESY
+671 HLLDLDMLESY
-682 VDIVGAKPVYDSI
+682 VDIVGVKLVYDSI

-700 MMPDYIDVL
+700 MMPDYIEVL

-730 AAGSIGLKRI
+730 AAGSIGLKHI

-745 KAQSPDMLH
+745 KAQSPDMPAWWENISDWVEEI
-754 GGKTFQTGL
+754 K
-763 KRSKMNTKTIFK
+763 NEY
-775 SSKVGWNK
+775 
-783 GNNMKRIAPL
+783 
-793 ALVMALMAGCSSV
+793 
-806 PNVNWQQNSQI
+806 QNDIQ
-817 TINEVNVELKSN
+817 VLKSW
-829 LWVNLM
+829 L
-835 PNIGDVEEQS
+835 EQR
-845 IQGALYLEGDQL
+845 
-857 LPANLTAEALIIK
+857 K
-870 QGQKEWLVDSASLDT
+870 
-885 RTHSES
+885 
-891 RWEVAFSSHIDVNTE
+891 
-906 KSVDIAVLLDDAG
+906 
-919 KQRWLV
+919 
-925 EKYVKINKVY
+925 